1 MWKNFEAAGLPV
13 DTLFTYIVDGMNFT
27 PSGPTVEQMRD
38 GILQS
43 IANSAGGAR
52 SCLVWEA
59 FAHYGVGVGAQ
70 AVIKGS
76 SVTITESKTLPA
88 GC

>member
-1 MWKNFEAAGLPV
+1 
-13 DTLFTYIVDGMNFT
+13 MNYT
-27 PSGPTVEQMRD
+27 PSAPTVEQMRD

-43 IANSAGGAR
+43 ITNSGGAQ

-59 FAHYGVGVGAQ
+59 FAHYGVGVGAT